1 METSGTPSKMSHL
14 KAGQDEVHSFLWGK
28 DLEEP
33 ITGQQNE
40 PTILGKKQGG
50 VSHKLLNRRWFKG
63 QFSGKVAGC
72 LT

>member
-1 METSGTPSKMSHL
+1 MSHL

-40 PTILGKKQGG
+40 PTILGRNKG
-50 VSHKLLNRRWFKG
+50 VSAT
-63 QFSGKVAGC
+63 SS
-72 LT
+72 LTGGDLRDSSVEE

>member
-1 METSGTPSKMSHL
+1 MEVKSTPSKMSHL

-40 PTILGKKQGG
+40 PTILGRNKGASATSSLAGG
-50 VSHKLLNRRWFKG
+50 DLRDSSVEEQL
-63 QFSGKVAGC
+63 AA
-72 LT
+72 